1 MRFFKH
7 LLLIVG
13 LFASVQA
20 NAQKDIIFSQYQMSP
35 LTLNP
40 ALAGAYEGTYRV
52 GAMRRNQWDV
62 IDPTFGT
69 TLAFVDAPLIMVGKR
84 NWIGAGVMYYKDKAG
99 DKQFAGEST
108 KGGGITQSQTS
119 LSAAF
124 HYALDK
130 KYKNIFTFGLKIGGS
145 GITYDNNGE
154 TFTQLSGGAKLTDVK
169 KKNFVDF
176 GAGVMLK
183 SKIDKKST
191 FSAGLSI
198 DHINKPNISL
208 ISTTSRVPLNAL
220 TTVHLDYSRDLNKKL
235 SLMPSLLYRQVSGSK
250 DLTLQALFGYKL
262 DPTKRPDLI
271 LKGGVGYRTGV
282 GSNNYNNL
290 EILLGADYKTFRF
303 SFAYDLPRAD
313 LKIPVNSSMELGLHY
328 TGKIYKKPV
337 TKGAHFC
344 PKY

>member
-7 LLLIVG
+7 LLLIVV

-52 GAMRRNQWDV
+52 GGMRRNQWD
-62 IDPTFGT
+62 IADPTFGT

-84 NWIGAGVMYYKDKAG
+84 NWIGAGVMFYNDKAG
-99 DKQFAGEST
+99 RQFVGEDK
-108 KGGGITQSQTS
+108 KGGVLTQSQVS

-130 KYKNIFTFGLKIGGS
+130 KYKNVFTFGLKIGGS
-145 GITYDNNGE
+145 GLEYDNGGD
-154 TFTQLSGGAKLTDVK
+154 TYTKLSGGPGQTPTN
-169 KKNFVDF
+169 KKNYVDF

-191 FSAGLSI
+191 FSAGLSL

-208 ISTTSRVPLNAL
+208 TSATNKVPLNML
-220 TTVHLDYSRDLNKKL
+220 TTVHVDYSRDLNKKL
-235 SLMPSLLYRQVSGSK
+235 SIMPSLLYRQVSGSK
-250 DLTLQALFGYKL
+250 DFTAQAQVGYKL
-262 DPTKRPDLI
+262 DPVRKPDLI
-271 LKGGVGYRTGV
+271 LKAGLGYRLI
-282 GSNNYNNL
+282 NNYNNL
-290 EILLGADYKTFRF
+290 EILLGADYKAFRF
-303 SFAYDLPRAD
+303 FFAYDIPRVPSSE
-313 LKIPVNSSMELGLHY
+313 IRNSAELGLHY